1 MKTENRGGK
10 RPNAGRKPATE
21 KKEPITIYITD
32 TVITANGGKDSVK
45 QELTNY
51 INNKPTNK

>member
-32 TVITANGGKDSVK
+32 KVITANGGKDSVK

-51 INNKPTNK
+51 INNKPT